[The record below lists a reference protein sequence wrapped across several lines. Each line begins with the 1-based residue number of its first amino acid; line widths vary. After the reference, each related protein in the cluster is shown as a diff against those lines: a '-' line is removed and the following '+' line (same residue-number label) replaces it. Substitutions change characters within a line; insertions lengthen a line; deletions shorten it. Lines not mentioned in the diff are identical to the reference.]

1 MRGVLLLGLVP
12 FLAVIVLLLSVA
24 FEGDGATAGGEERV
38 ARARRASAGVRTSA
52 YTERAK

>member
-1 MRGVLLLGLVP
+1 VLLLGLVP